1 MSQSHIRVPRA
12 APRRRKRLEIIVGIV
27 FVLIP
32 IFYFLARAG
41 GWFTPEFESTSGQ
54 VLETRI
60 VVDHASESQSGGHIF
75 YRLEAHV
82 RYAIPSED
90 QTTQARQFQDR
101 WLIASEATTT
111 RELLTMV
118 QSKQSKTCE
127 VHWRPN
133 HPEAARC
140 RFS

>member
-1 MSQSHIRVPRA
+1 MSQSHIRVPKA
-12 APRRRKRLEIIVGIV
+12 APRRRKGLEITVGIV

-32 IFYFLARAG
+32 VFYFLARAG
-41 GWFTPEFESTSGQ
+41 GWLTPDFDSTTGQ

-82 RYAIPSED
+82 KYAIRRED
-90 QTTQARQFQDR
+90 QTLQSLQFEDR
-101 WLIASEATTT
+101 WLIASEVTAT

-118 QSKQSKTCE
+118 QSKQSRTCE
-127 VHWRPN
+127 VYWRPG
-133 HPEAARC
+133 HSEAARC